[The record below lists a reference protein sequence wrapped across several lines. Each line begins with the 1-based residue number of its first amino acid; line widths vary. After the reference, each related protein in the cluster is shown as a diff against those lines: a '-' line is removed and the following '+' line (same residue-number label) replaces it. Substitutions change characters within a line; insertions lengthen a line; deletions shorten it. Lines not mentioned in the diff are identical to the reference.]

1 MIFTV
6 SPFLFLHYGTMDLG
20 NNGMGVY
27 DTPMNV
33 RDNNICVY
41 RKLGL
46 EVSGQPW
53 PRRGDRTHVEDVE
66 DPIEVQPPGRNRPL
80 IVLRVKKSRDRIL
93 FTPLDDAPLDLG
105 HSPTIESLVSE

>member
-20 NNGMGVY
+20 NDGMGIY
-27 DTPMNV
+27 GTPMNV
-33 RDNNICVY
+33 RENNICVY

-46 EVSGQPW
+46 EVGGQPW

-66 DPIEVQPPGRNRPL
+66 DPVEVQPPGGNRPL
-80 IVLRVKKSRDRIL
+80 IVLRVKNSRDRIL
-93 FTPLDDAPLDLG
+93 FTPLDDAHLDLG